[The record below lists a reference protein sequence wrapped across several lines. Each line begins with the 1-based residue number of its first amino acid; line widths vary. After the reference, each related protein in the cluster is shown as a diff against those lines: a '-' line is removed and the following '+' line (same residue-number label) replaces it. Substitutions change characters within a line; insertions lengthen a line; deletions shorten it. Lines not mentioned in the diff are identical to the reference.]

1 MTQDIEVKL
10 SHLNEAREELK
21 LAQAQVKALEKDIL
35 RTIMESGE
43 ERNEIPFDYAGR
55 CYNATIRVDESRNLA
70 PTKELT
76 IEGIRQLLPEGEQT
90 TVKAEAYYN
99 SLYSERPVSDKVTIK
114 VAKPKGEESA
124 S

>member
-1 MTQDIEVKL
+1 
-10 SHLNEAREELK
+10 
-21 LAQAQVKALEKDIL
+21 
-35 RTIMESGE
+35 MESGE

-124 S
+124 SQNKSRRNQKSSTRSRRTTECWTSLQCMAYKE